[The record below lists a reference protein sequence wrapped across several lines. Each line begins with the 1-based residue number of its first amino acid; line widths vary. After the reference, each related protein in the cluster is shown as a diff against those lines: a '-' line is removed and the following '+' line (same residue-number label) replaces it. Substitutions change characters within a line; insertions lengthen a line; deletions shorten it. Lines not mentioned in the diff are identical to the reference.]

1 MLGTHSSPVG
11 FNGVIKFVQ
20 LCSGMM
26 PSIQT
31 YANGCIAV
39 VVCSVARR

>member
-1 MLGTHSSPVG
+1 MLDTYSTPVG
-11 FNGVIKFVQ
+11 FNGVIEFVQ

-31 YANGCIAV
+31 YANGGIAV
-39 VVCSVARR
+39 WVRGVARR